1 MNMVKSIV
9 TTNQAVDPLNYRN
22 AMSQFAGA
30 VNIVTTDGPA
40 GRRALTL
47 SAGCSVSDNPA
58 TILICL
64 QRVHTDNLMFIEN
77 GVFAFNVLHAGQKDL
92 AEAFAGRNHLTMEER
107 FALAEWDIMATGS
120 PVLKGALASLD
131 CKIISRQDH
140 ATHHVLFG
148 EVLALRQISAEQ
160 SQAEGN
166 EALVYLNRS
175 YHQLKI

>member
-9 TTNQAVDPLNYRN
+9 TTNQTVDPLSYRN

-30 VNIVTTDGPA
+30 VNIVTTNGSA
-40 GRRALTL
+40 GRRGLTL

-77 GVFAFNVLHAGQKDL
+77 GVFAFNVLHAGQQDL
-92 AEAFAGRNHLTMEER
+92 AEAFAGRNKLTMEER
-107 FALAEWDIMATGS
+107 FALGEWDEMVTGS
-120 PVLKGALASLD
+120 PVLKGALASFD
-131 CKIISRQDH
+131 CKVISCQDH

-148 EVLALRQISAEQ
+148 EVLNLRQTSVEQ
-160 SQAEGN
+160 LQEDTA

>member
-9 TTNQAVDPLNYRN
+9 TTNQAVDPLSYRN

-30 VNIVTTDGPA
+30 VNIVTTNGAA
-40 GRRALTL
+40 GRRGLTL

-64 QRVHTDNLMFIEN
+64 QRIHTDNLMFLEN
-77 GVFAFNVLHAGQKDL
+77 GVFAFNVLHSGQKDL
-92 AEAFAGRNHLTMEER
+92 AEAFAGRNSLTSDER
-107 FALAEWDIMATGS
+107 FALGAWDELATGA
-120 PVLKGALASLD
+120 PVLRGALASFD
-131 CKIISRQDH
+131 CKITSSQDH

-148 EVLALRQISAEQ
+148 EVLALRQVEHK
-160 SQAEGN
+160 ETD
-166 EALVYLNRS
+166 EALVYLNRA

>member
-9 TTNQAVDPLNYRN
+9 TEKQTVEPLIYRN

-40 GRRALTL
+40 GRRGLTL

-77 GVFAFNVLHAGQKDL
+77 GVFAFNVLHSGQQHL
-92 AEAFAGRNHLTMEER
+92 AEAFAGRNGLNSDER
-107 FALAEWDIMATGS
+107 FALAEWDRLETGA
-120 PVLKGALASLD
+120 PVLRNALASFD
-131 CKIISRQDH
+131 CRIVSRQDH

-148 EVLALRQISAEQ
+148 EVLALNQ
-160 SQAEGN
+160 QAAAQHNDESGQ
-166 EALVYLNRS
+166 ALIYLNRA